1 MEKAYHDI
9 KETVE
14 KRLESCGYS
23 VVDLTKMYSL
33 FSLAK
38 KETKEEEET
47 EDFPAEEDLDD
58 EDD

>member
-1 MEKAYHDI
+1 LMEYQVEKAYHDI

-47 EDFPAEEDLDD
+47 EGFSS
-58 EDD
+58 